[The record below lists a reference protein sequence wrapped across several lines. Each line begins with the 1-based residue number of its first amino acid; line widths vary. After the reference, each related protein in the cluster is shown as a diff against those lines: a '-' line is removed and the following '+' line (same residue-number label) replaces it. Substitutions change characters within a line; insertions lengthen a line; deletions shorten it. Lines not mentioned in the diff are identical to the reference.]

1 MENLQNLLNFIYKE
15 NNKYIPPKR
24 TPPRRNPSLGS
35 LPPRPEVGK
44 PEDPLA
50 AYKISRRATRQSERE
65 GKAEDTKTS
74 NTEKFRREFPK
85 SDETPM

>member
-15 NNKYIPPKR
+15 NNRPI
-24 TPPRRNPSLGS
+24 RNPSLGPV
-35 LPPRPEVGK
+35 PPPPETDE

-50 AYKISRRATRQSERE
+50 ASKYSRLSTRQFERDQRQ
-65 GKAEDTKTS
+65 KAKQGKTS

>member
-15 NNKYIPPKR
+15 NNRPI
-24 TPPRRNPSLGS
+24 RNPSLGPV
-35 LPPRPEVGK
+35 PPRPKADK
-44 PEDPLA
+44 PEDPLT